1 MVKSLGEFN
10 KKQSSSNDLKNIK
23 WSIKNIESQR
33 TKKKKKE
40 NTSATNII
48 YTEIDEKP
56 VEKIFKIEEDEDKKS
71 NKSTGKK
78 HEHSSVKNSKIE
90 QGWKRKAR

>member
-1 MVKSLGEFN
+1 MVKSLGDFN

-40 NTSATNII
+40 NTSSTNII
-48 YTEIDEKP
+48 YTDIETKP
-56 VEKIFKIEEDEDKKS
+56 VKKTFVVEENDNTKS
-71 NKSTGKK
+71 NKSTRKK
-78 HEHSSVKNSKIE
+78 HEYSSVKNSKIE
-90 QGWKRKAR
+90 QGWERKAR